1 MVYLLIGASGIF
13 HALLR
18 VWEILEF
25 DFLEFG
31 PTVSYLSSFFGE
43 LKVNLWDHIG
53 IIVPPKLKVTYSTTK
68 VS

>member
-1 MVYLLIGASGIF
+1 MGFLGLLIMVYLLIGASGIF

-31 PTVSYLSSFFGE
+31 PTVSYLSSFFG
-43 LKVNLWDHIG
+43 G
-53 IIVPPKLKVTYSTTK
+53 TTG
-68 VS
+68 